1 MKTSS
6 AAVYVAPF
14 ALFLVVYLLLARHG
28 FMIDD
33 YAWVVQSRVRSIAD
47 LAALFTHTNGFYRPL
62 VALTFTV
69 NEWLFGHW
77 AFGYGMT
84 NVALALGCAAAIAA
98 LGRALGLS
106 KGAAIVFSSLW
117 LLNLQGI
124 RTAVLW
130 VSGRS
135 ALVLVLCAT
144 MSALSVVRGRRVASF
159 VWLAAA
165 LLSKEEALLLP
176 AVLLAWIFVLRR
188 DDREDTVSSST
199 WTAGSVAIAV
209 VYLLARYGAHAMTFA
224 SAPPYYQLGFVPHVV
239 WRHAY
244 LYADQIATFSILV
257 TLSACLLFGA
267 WPRVDRRTMT
277 FAALGALWVVG
288 GYGLTLFVPA
298 RSDLYSCLP
307 SVGVCLVA
315 AVVCEEV
322 WQRAAPRRRSLALT
336 ASLAACV
343 ALSPVYYVR
352 TLTRSHVIEF
362 GSSAIADISA
372 AVAALPEG
380 TTVVVF
386 DDQRARSNNR
396 PNLED
401 AFGSMLNE
409 AYEMTTDRR
418 LQFEIALPPDET
430 SDPVTPAAMYLRL
443 VDGRVRGST
452 IDGR

>member
-159 VWLAAA
+159 A
-165 LLSKEEALLLP
+165 L
-176 AVLLAWIFVLRR
+176 R
-188 DDREDTVSSST
+188 
-199 WTAGSVAIAV
+199 
-209 VYLLARYGAHAMTFA
+209 
-224 SAPPYYQLGFVPHVV
+224 
-239 WRHAY
+239 
-244 LYADQIATFSILV
+244 
-257 TLSACLLFGA
+257 
-267 WPRVDRRTMT
+267 
-277 FAALGALWVVG
+277 
-288 GYGLTLFVPA
+288 
-298 RSDLYSCLP
+298 
-307 SVGVCLVA
+307 
-315 AVVCEEV
+315 
-322 WQRAAPRRRSLALT
+322 
-336 ASLAACV
+336 
-343 ALSPVYYVR
+343 
-352 TLTRSHVIEF
+352 
-362 GSSAIADISA
+362 
-372 AVAALPEG
+372 
-380 TTVVVF
+380 
-386 DDQRARSNNR
+386 
-396 PNLED
+396 
-401 AFGSMLNE
+401 
-409 AYEMTTDRR
+409 
-418 LQFEIALPPDET
+418 
-430 SDPVTPAAMYLRL
+430 
-443 VDGRVRGST
+443 
-452 IDGR
+452 